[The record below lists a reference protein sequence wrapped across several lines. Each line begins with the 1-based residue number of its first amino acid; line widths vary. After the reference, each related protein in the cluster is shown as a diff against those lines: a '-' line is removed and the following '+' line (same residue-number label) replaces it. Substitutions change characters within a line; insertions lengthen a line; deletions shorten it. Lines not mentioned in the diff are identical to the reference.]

1 MQVDIEALPDERL
14 SPQVE
19 AAAYYIVSEA
29 ITNVTKYADA
39 SGVTVG
45 IRRRNGTVTVTVAD
59 DGAGGADE
67 SRGSGLRGL
76 TARVEA
82 LNGRLTVD
90 SPPGAGTRIEAE
102 IPLD

>member
-1 MQVDIEALPDERL
+1 VQVDIEALPDERL

-39 SGVTVG
+39 SGVTVA